1 MKTMRENLS
10 LTLERLRLEASKLE
24 GEELV
29 MREQEG
35 KLRDSYKHLQDS
47 QGRYRTKGEF
57 ITVDCL
63 TTNLMELQFKP
74 CSTRPR
80 AS

>member
-1 MKTMRENLS
+1 MKTMRQDIS
-10 LTLERLRLEASKLE
+10 LTLEKLRLEASKLE
-24 GEELV
+24 GEEIL

-35 KLRDSYKHLQDS
+35 KLRDSYKHLQES

-57 ITVDCL
+57 VTVDCL
-63 TTNLMELQFKP
+63 TTNLIWLQFKP
-74 CSTRPR
+74 YSTRLR